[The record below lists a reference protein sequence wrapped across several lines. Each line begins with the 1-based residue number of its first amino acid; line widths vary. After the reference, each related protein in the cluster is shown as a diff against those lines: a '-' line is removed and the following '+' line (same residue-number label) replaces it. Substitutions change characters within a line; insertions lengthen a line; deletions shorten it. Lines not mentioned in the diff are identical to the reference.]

1 MQRPGKKYWIAAA
14 ALVAAAVLAKTTF
27 FAPVSVKVTKLA
39 SRDLTAQVYGN
50 GTVEAKIVVGISS
63 KITGKIVELQADQ
76 GDLVKQGSL
85 LARLENDDLSEQVR
99 QAEASV
105 LKARAAQNVEEATL
119 QKALAN
125 VELAKKN
132 AERFERLLE
141 KDYVPKKDT
150 EELQVA
156 FHVAKEEVSRAK
168 AALESARMDEKL
180 GTASQRFAQAKLA
193 DARIYAPSD
202 GLILSR
208 DLEQGAIVTPGQT
221 IFQFTD
227 PRTVWIKANVD
238 ESHMAGVLVGN
249 TAVITLRSAP
259 GEQFPG
265 RVARIGRQSDRVTE
279 ESEVDVIFEPPI
291 EHFRL
296 GEQADVFIVTG
307 AKNGVPS
314 LPSVAVASRGK
325 TRGVW
330 VLKDGRLN
338 FKTVDIGIEDRR
350 DFVEVRNGLEEGEQI
365 VVAPT
370 QAMNAFAE
378 GQRAKVLP

>member
-14 ALVAAAVLAKTTF
+14 ALVATAVLVKTTI
-27 FAPVSVKVTKLA
+27 FAPVSVKVTKLV

-105 LKARAAQNVEEATL
+105 LKAQAAQNVEAATL

-125 VELAKKN
+125 VDLAKKN

-156 FHVAKEEVSRAK
+156 FQVAKEEVSRAH

-238 ESHMAGVLVGN
+238 ESHMAGVRVGN
-249 TAVITLRSAP
+249 AAIITLRSAP

-296 GEQADVFIVTG
+296 GEQADVFLVTG
-307 AKNGVPS
+307 AKNSVPS
-314 LPSVAVASRGK
+314 LPSVAIASRGK

-330 VLKDGRLN
+330 VLKDGRLG
-338 FKTVDIGIEDRR
+338 FKAVDIGIEDRR
-350 DFVEVRNGLEEGEQI
+350 DFVEVRSGLEEGEQI

-370 QAMNAFAE
+370 QAMSAFAD
-378 GQRAKVLP
+378 GQRAKVLQ

>member
-14 ALVAAAVLAKTTF
+14 ALMAAAVLAKTTI
-27 FAPVSVKVTKLA
+27 FAPVPVKVTKLA

-76 GDLVKQGSL
+76 GDLVRQGAL

-99 QAEASV
+99 QAEAAV
-105 LKARAAQNVEEATL
+105 LKARAAQNVEAATL
-119 QKALAN
+119 QKALAT
-125 VELAKKN
+125 VDLAKKN
-132 AERFERLLE
+132 ADRFERLLE

-156 FHVAKEEVSRAK
+156 YHVAQQEVSRAH

-180 GTASQRFAQAKLA
+180 GSASQGFAQAKLA
-193 DARIYAPSD
+193 DARIYAPGD

-227 PRTVWIKANVD
+227 PKTVWIKANVD
-238 ESHMAGVLVGN
+238 ESHMAGVRVGN
-249 TAVITLRSAP
+249 AAVITLRSAP
-259 GEQFPG
+259 GVQFSG

-279 ESEVDVIFEPPI
+279 ESEVDVAFEPPI

-296 GEQADVFIVTG
+296 GEQADVFIVTD
-307 AKNGVPS
+307 AKSAAPS
-314 LPSVAVASRGK
+314 LPAAALASRGK

-330 VLKDGRLN
+330 VLTDGRLR
-338 FKTVDIGIEDRR
+338 FQAVDTGIEDRR
-350 DFVEVRNGLEEGEQI
+350 DFVEVRSGLEDDAQ
-365 VVAPT
+365 VVMAPA
-370 QAMNAFAE
+370 QAMRAFAD
-378 GQRAKVLP
+378 GQRAKVLQ